1 MRVIFTFGYNGA
13 IYDTSHNEN
22 TLEAMI
28 VDSTKLII
36 SSPDI
41 RQDKPRIAGTSI
53 TVHRITIWYKLRH
66 GAEEI
71 VGQYSHLNLAQV
83 YAALAYYHSHQSII
97 DAEIAADEKK
107 EKRLELEY
115 FNPQNKPIGF
125 NILWFNY

>member
-1 MRVIFTFGYNGA
+1 LRVISTFGYNGT

-41 RQDKPRIAGTSI
+41 RQGKPRITGTSV
-53 TVHRITIWYKLRH
+53 TVYRIAIWYKL
-66 GAEEI
+66 GYSAEEI

-83 YAALAYYHSHQSII
+83 YAALAYYHLHQSII
-97 DAEIAADEKK
+97 DPEIAANEEK
-107 EKRLELEY
+107 ENRLELEY
-115 FNPQNKPIGF
+115 FKP
-125 NILWFNY
+125 